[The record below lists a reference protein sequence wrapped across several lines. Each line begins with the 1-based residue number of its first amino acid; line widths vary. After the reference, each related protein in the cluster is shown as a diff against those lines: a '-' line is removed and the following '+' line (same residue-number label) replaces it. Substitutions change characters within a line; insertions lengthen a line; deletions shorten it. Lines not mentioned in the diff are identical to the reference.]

1 MDITSLCFA
10 GGGPSLIKL
19 LGVIQVLEKNNFWKR
34 ENITSIFSTSSGSWL
49 AIIVSLQIEWDI
61 INDYILNRPWNNAIN
76 ITPNQLLNIYTT
88 KGLFDIEIIK
98 IFFKPLF
105 LSKNI
110 SLDINLKDFYILTK
124 IDMFFYTFELNNFKL
139 IELSYKTHPNL
150 KVFEAL
156 YMTSCVPFLF
166 KPYIISNNYDE
177 KKNDEKKNDENNN
190 DENNKDEK
198 KNDENNNDEKKND
211 EKKNDENNNDENNK
225 DEKKNDENNN
235 DEKKNDEK
243 KNDENNNDENNKDEK
258 KNDENN
264 NDEKKN
270 DEKKNDEK
278 IYNNIKCYLD
288 GGLKSNYPLEYCLKY
303 NKNTNNILSFKN
315 IFINKK
321 NIDEETNTIDFLT
334 IFLNKFIDINK
345 QEQGEI
351 KIKNE
356 IIIENTP
363 VSFNYLFNIIYSKDL
378 RNEMLNEGIE
388 IGKKYITIL
397 YDK

>member
-1 MDITSLCFA
+1 MNINSLCFA

-76 ITPNQLLNIYTT
+76 ISPNQLLNIYTT

-98 IFFKPLF
+98 VFFKPLF

-124 IDMFFYTFELNNFKL
+124 VDIFFYTFELNNFNL

-156 YMTSCVPFLF
+156 YMTSCIPFLF
-166 KPYIISNNYDE
+166 KPYIISNN
-177 KKNDEKKNDENNN
+177 NDEKNNDEKNNDENNN
-190 DENNKDEK
+190 DENNNDEK
-198 KNDENNNDEKKND
+198 NNDEK
-211 EKKNDENNNDENNK
+211 
-225 DEKKNDENNN
+225 NN
-235 DEKKNDEK
+235 DEK
-243 KNDENNNDENNKDEK
+243 
-258 KNDENN
+258 N
-264 NDEKKN
+264 NDEKN
-270 DEKKNDEK
+270 NDEK
-278 IYNNIKCYLD
+278 IYNNVKCYLD
-288 GGLKSNYPLEYCLKY
+288 GGLQSDYPLKYCLKY

-321 NIDEETNTIDFLT
+321 NIDEQTNTIDFIT
-334 IFLNKFIDINK
+334 IFLNKFIDTNK
-345 QEQGEI
+345 QDEEI
-351 KIKNE
+351 KIENE

-363 VSFNYLFNIIYSKDL
+363 ISFNYLFDTIYSKDL
-378 RNEMLNEGIE
+378 RNEILNEGIN
-388 IGKKYITIL
+388 IGKKYLGII

>member
-1 MDITSLCFA
+1 MNINSLCFA

-34 ENITSIFSTSSGSWL
+34 ENITSIFSTSSGAWL
-49 AIIVSLQIEWDI
+49 AIIVSLKIEWDI

-76 ITPNQLLNIYTT
+76 ISPNQLLNIYTT

-98 IFFKPLF
+98 VFFKPLF

-124 IDMFFYTFELNNFKL
+124 VDIFFYTFELNNFNL

-156 YMTSCVPFLF
+156 YMTSCIPFLF
-166 KPYIISNNYDE
+166 KPYIISNN
-177 KKNDEKKNDENNN
+177 NDEKNNDEKNNDENNN
-190 DENNKDEK
+190 DENNNDEK
-198 KNDENNNDEKKND
+198 NNDEK
-211 EKKNDENNNDENNK
+211 
-225 DEKKNDENNN
+225 NN
-235 DEKKNDEK
+235 DEK
-243 KNDENNNDENNKDEK
+243 
-258 KNDENN
+258 N
-264 NDEKKN
+264 NDEKNN
-270 DEKKNDEK
+270 DEKNNDEK
-278 IYNNIKCYLD
+278 IYNNVKCYLD
-288 GGLKSNYPLEYCLKY
+288 GGLQSDYPLKYCLKY

-321 NIDEETNTIDFLT
+321 NIDEQTNTIDFIT
-334 IFLNKFIDINK
+334 IFLNKFIDTNK
-345 QEQGEI
+345 QDEEI
-351 KIKNE
+351 KIENE

-363 VSFNYLFNIIYSKDL
+363 ISFNYLFDTIYSKDL
-378 RNEMLNEGIE
+378 RNEILNEGIN
-388 IGKKYITIL
+388 IGKKYLGII

>member
-211 EKKNDENNNDENNK
+211 EKKNDE
-225 DEKKNDENNN
+225 
-235 DEKKNDEK
+235 
-243 KNDENNNDENNKDEK
+243 
-258 KNDENN
+258 
-264 NDEKKN
+264 
-270 DEKKNDEK
+270 K

>member
-1 MDITSLCFA
+1 MNINSLCFA

-34 ENITSIFSTSSGSWL
+34 ENITSIFSTSSGAWL
-49 AIIVSLQIEWDI
+49 AIIVSLKIEWDI

-76 ITPNQLLNIYTT
+76 ISPNQLLNIYTT

-98 IFFKPLF
+98 VFFKPLF

-124 IDMFFYTFELNNFKL
+124 VDLFFYTFELNNFKL

-156 YMTSCVPFLF
+156 YMTSCIPFLF
-166 KPYIISNNYDE
+166 KPYIISNN
-177 KKNDEKKNDENNN
+177 NDEKNN
-190 DENNKDEK
+190 DEKNNDEK
-198 KNDENNNDEKKND
+198 NNDEKNNHEKNNHEKNNDEKNNDENNNDEKKNH
-211 EKKNDENNNDENNK
+211 
-225 DEKKNDENNN
+225 
-235 DEKKNDEK
+235 
-243 KNDENNNDENNKDEK
+243 
-258 KNDENN
+258 
-264 NDEKKN
+264 
-270 DEKKNDEK
+270 EK

-288 GGLKSNYPLEYCLKY
+288 GGLQSVYPLKYCLKY
-303 NKNTNNILSFKN
+303 NKNKNNILSFKN

-321 NIDEETNTIDFLT
+321 NIDEETNTIDFIT
-334 IFLNKFIDINK
+334 IFLNKFIDTNK
-345 QEQGEI
+345 QDEEI
-351 KIKNE
+351 KIENE

-363 VSFNYLFNIIYSKDL
+363 ISFNYLFDTIYSKDL
-378 RNEMLNEGIE
+378 RNEILNEGIN
-388 IGKKYITIL
+388 IGKKYLGII

>member
-243 KNDENNNDENNKDEK
+243 KNDE
-258 KNDENN
+258 
-264 NDEKKN
+264 
-270 DEKKNDEK
+270 K

>member
-98 IFFKPLF
+98 TFFKPLF

-124 IDMFFYTFELNNFKL
+124 VDIYFYTLELNNFKL

-156 YMTSCVPFLF
+156 YMTSCIPFLF
-166 KPYIISNNYDE
+166 KPYIISNNIYE
-177 KKNDEKKNDENNN
+177 QK
-190 DENNKDEK
+190 
-198 KNDENNNDEKKND
+198 NNDEKDNEQK
-211 EKKNDENNNDENNK
+211 
-225 DEKKNDENNN
+225 NN
-235 DEKKNDEK
+235 DEKDNEQK
-243 KNDENNNDENNKDEK
+243 
-258 KNDENN
+258 N
-264 NDEKKN
+264 NDEKNN
-270 DEKKNDEK
+270 DEKNNIKENSYDSQD
-278 IYNNIKCYLD
+278 NNIKCYLD
-288 GGLKSNYPLEYCLKY
+288 GGLKSNYPLKYCLKY
-303 NKNTNNILSFKN
+303 NENTNNILSFKN

-321 NIDEETNTIDFLT
+321 NIDEETNTIDFIT
-334 IFLNKFIDINK
+334 IFINKFIDINK
-345 QEQGEI
+345 QEEEI

-356 IIIENTP
+356 IIVENTP
-363 VSFNYLFNIIYSKDL
+363 VSFNYLFNIMCSKDL
-378 RNEMLNEGIE
+378 RNEILNEGFE
-388 IGKKYITIL
+388 IGKKYLTIL
-397 YDK
+397 

>member
-1 MDITSLCFA
+1 MNINSLCFA

-34 ENITSIFSTSSGSWL
+34 ENITSIFSTSSGAWL
-49 AIIVSLQIEWDI
+49 AIIVSLKIEWDI

-76 ITPNQLLNIYTT
+76 ISPNQLLNIYTT

-98 IFFKPLF
+98 VFFKPLF

-124 IDMFFYTFELNNFKL
+124 VDLFFYTFELNNFKL

-156 YMTSCVPFLF
+156 YMTSCIPFLF
-166 KPYIISNNYDE
+166 KPYIISNN
-177 KKNDEKKNDENNN
+177 NDEKNN
-190 DENNKDEK
+190 DEKNNDEK
-198 KNDENNNDEKKND
+198 NNDEKNNDEKNNHEKNNHEKNNDEKNNDEKNNHEKNNHEKNNDEKNNDENNNDEKKNH
-211 EKKNDENNNDENNK
+211 
-225 DEKKNDENNN
+225 
-235 DEKKNDEK
+235 
-243 KNDENNNDENNKDEK
+243 
-258 KNDENN
+258 
-264 NDEKKN
+264 
-270 DEKKNDEK
+270 EK

-288 GGLKSNYPLEYCLKY
+288 GGLQSVYPLKYCLKY
-303 NKNTNNILSFKN
+303 NKNKNNILSFKN

-321 NIDEETNTIDFLT
+321 NIDEETNTIDFIT
-334 IFLNKFIDINK
+334 IFLNKFIDTNK
-345 QEQGEI
+345 QDEEI
-351 KIKNE
+351 KIENE

-363 VSFNYLFNIIYSKDL
+363 ISFNYLFDTIYSKDL
-378 RNEMLNEGIE
+378 RNEILNEGIN
-388 IGKKYITIL
+388 IGKKYLGII